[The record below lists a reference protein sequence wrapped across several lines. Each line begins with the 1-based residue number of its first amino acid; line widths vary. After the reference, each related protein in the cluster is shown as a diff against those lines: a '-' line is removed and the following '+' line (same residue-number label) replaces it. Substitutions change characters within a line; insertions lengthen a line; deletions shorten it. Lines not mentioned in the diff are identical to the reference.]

1 MMSLGLIDTALLL
14 GAFVLLAGG
23 YGLFYSVGKLRQSR
37 NWIHAGYVCYF
48 LQVVITLLI
57 VMFAPLGVGW
67 QLLIIASCVACFK
80 IPPMAFSYL
89 ELTHG

>member
-1 MMSLGLIDTALLL
+1 MSFELIDTALLL
-14 GAFVLLAGG
+14 GVFVLLAGG
-23 YGLFYSVGKLRQSR
+23 YGLFYSIGKLKQSR
-37 NWIHAGYVCYF
+37 NWINAGYLCYF
-48 LQVVITLLI
+48 FQVVVAILI

-67 QLLIIASCVACFK
+67 KLLIIASCAACFK

>member
-1 MMSLGLIDTALLL
+1 MLFDFIDTVLLL
-14 GAFVLLAGG
+14 GLFVLLAGC
-23 YGLFYSVGKLRQSR
+23 YGLFYTIGKLKQGR
-37 NWIHAGYVCYF
+37 NWINAGYVCYF
-48 LQVVITLLI
+48 FQVVVTILI
-57 VMFAPLGVGW
+57 VTFAPLGLGW